1 MDTTRDYDEADK
13 VLTPYGVLRTVLKNE
28 ELAVECITA
37 LADYLTNYP
46 IGNNQLPAIVFFET
60 YDAVFGCVDIWDE
73 SDTEEVM

>member
-1 MDTTRDYDEADK
+1 MDTTRDYDEADQ
-13 VLTPYGVLRTVLKNE
+13 VLTPYGVLRIVLNDE

-60 YDAVFGCVDIWDE
+60 YDAVFGCVDIWDDN
-73 SDTEEVM
+73 DTEEVM